1 MTVTTAIVNYNGAPF
16 LSNCL
21 DSLLAQTHLPA
32 EIVVVDNN
40 STDDSLAVLEPY
52 SLKIRTIQTGKN
64 LGFAGAANIAIRET
78 RSDYFLLMNPDV
90 FLTQNFIER
99 LVDFAEAD
107 SKIGSLTGKLLRFP
121 KDDAVAVIDSTGHSL
136 FRNRWV
142 INRGEGEV
150 DQGQY
155 EESKEVFGV
164 CGAAAFY
171 RRAMLEDIAVNQEYL
186 DESFFLYLED
196 VDLDWRARLRGWKAY
211 YVPTAIG
218 YHQRG
223 YPNIFKS
230 KNAAVLR
237 HCLKNRYLMMIKNEV
252 PGDFFMDAWAII
264 PFELMRFVKFVVTAP
279 RSLIGYYD
287 VIKHLPELCKKR
299 NEIQKDIRVN
309 RPERRRWIQ
318 RSRFNGF
325 LFERIQLFL
334 GQTKQ
339 F

>member
-1 MTVTTAIVNYNGAPF
+1 
-16 LSNCL
+16 
-21 DSLLAQTHLPA
+21 
-32 EIVVVDNN
+32 
-40 STDDSLAVLEPY
+40 
-52 SLKIRTIQTGKN
+52 
-64 LGFAGAANIAIRET
+64 
-78 RSDYFLLMNPDV
+78 MNTDV
-90 FLTQNFIER
+90 FLTPNFLER
-99 LVDFAEAD
+99 LIDVAETD
-107 SKIGSLTGKLLRFP
+107 PKIGSLTGKLLCFP
-121 KDDAVAVIDSTGHSL
+121 QEGSPSVIDSTGHTM

-142 INRGEGEV
+142 INRGEGET
-150 DQGQY
+150 DWGQY

-299 NEIQKDIRVN
+299 NEIQKDIKVN